1 MNDKRFFEIFKVTE
15 RRRRRKTN
23 KWKSGSSR
31 RVSNVNI
38 ARGKKKENFIY
49 STRTVERNMNNVEKR
64 IYKGNGEEEI
74 RFNVEWRE
82 REREKR
88 GSCLGESVRL

>member
-15 RRRRRKTN
+15 RRKRRKTN

-38 ARGKKKENFIY
+38 ARGK
-49 STRTVERNMNNVEKR
+49 EKR
-64 IYKGNGEEEI
+64 KLYI
-74 RFNVEWRE
+74 FNEDG
-82 REREKR
+82 REKYEQCR
-88 GSCLGESVRL
+88 ETDI